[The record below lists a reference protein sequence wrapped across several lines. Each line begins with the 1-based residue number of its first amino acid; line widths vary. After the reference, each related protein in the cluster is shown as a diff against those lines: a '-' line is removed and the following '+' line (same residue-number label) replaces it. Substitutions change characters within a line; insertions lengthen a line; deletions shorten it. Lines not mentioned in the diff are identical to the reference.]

1 MGLGGWCV
9 CLRHFHSVN
18 KALVYFCFS
27 QVHTEPV
34 WPAGKVGPL
43 GICGRARRLLIGHP
57 IPEGLG
63 DRDLIPPHAPPIP
76 PRPILAVPPALLK
89 AWQAQAVSGTCWQ
102 LGIVTVLWEQ
112 QPQLPFTGSQPPLAL
127 SGEQVFR
134 SGAESQPLV
143 AEAQPLSFSCRPL
156 AGDIYN
162 VG

>member
-1 MGLGGWCV
+1 MSQALSFCKQSS
-9 CLRHFHSVN
+9 CLFLFLSGAYGTGVASWQGRPSGDLWVRK
-18 KALVYFCFS
+18 KAS
-27 QVHTEPV
+27 D
-34 WPAGKVGPL
+34 WPPDPRGAGIQRPNPSP
-43 GICGRARRLLIGHP
+43 C
-57 IPEGLG
+57 
-63 DRDLIPPHAPPIP
+63 PPTP
-76 PRPILAVPPALLK
+76 PRPILAVPTALLK

-134 SGAESQPLV
+134 SGAESQPLM

-156 AGDIYN
+156 AGDIYS